1 MDNSPSVNKTDSDD
15 GANLGVLMDVQLPVA
30 IRFGETEMALEE
42 IVKLGV
48 GSVIELNSGID
59 QPVELVV
66 NNRILARGE
75 VVTVDGFYGIRIT
88 EITSAGERFKSL
100 NS

>member
-1 MDNSPSVNKTDSDD
+1 METLPNKPETDGNS
-15 GANLGVLMDVQLPVA
+15 NLAILMDVQLPVA
-30 IRFGETEMALEE
+30 IRFGETEMLLEE

-48 GSVIELNSGID
+48 GSVIELNSDID
-59 QPVELVV
+59 RPVELVV

-75 VVTVDGFYGIRIT
+75 VVTVDGFYGIRVT
-88 EITSAGERFKSL
+88 EITSAGEQFKSF